1 MCLINRKR
9 RAKIALEEQK
19 VAILRKVTEALKH
32 IQAEKDDITV
42 EVMKGSYTARNVFRR
57 MIKELKKGDEI
68 LYMGLD
74 EAKMEALE
82 PIFLKQALR
91 VFQEK
96 KITERIIIK
105 PRGKTLSYAYTASY
119 RHLPADVLG
128 DVVKIIYHDTIIEL
142 LYSDPLYTTI
152 TKSKKIAATARA
164 QFELFW
170 KLAK

>member
-105 PRGKTLSYAYTASY
+105 PRG
-119 RHLPADVLG
+119 
-128 DVVKIIYHDTIIEL
+128 
-142 LYSDPLYTTI
+142 
-152 TKSKKIAATARA
+152 
-164 QFELFW
+164 
-170 KLAK
+170 